1 MSFFG
6 SDWGAQLRGTLV
18 EAMLVPGRQL
28 PCEVGSNGGRTLRE
42 KVLNE
47 KVGRYACDPD
57 EEGTP
62 QEDTRRAHRRAR
74 TSIQPCRMAK
84 VTTN

>member
-62 QEDTRRAHRRAR
+62 RAARRADFAA
-74 TSIQPCRMAK
+74 SAK
-84 VTTN
+84 P